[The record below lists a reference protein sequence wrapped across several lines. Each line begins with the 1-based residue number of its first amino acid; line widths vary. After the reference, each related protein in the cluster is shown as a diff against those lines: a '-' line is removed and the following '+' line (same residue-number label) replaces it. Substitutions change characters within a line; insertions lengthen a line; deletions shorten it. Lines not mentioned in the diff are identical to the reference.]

1 MEAKIVLSLNE
12 EMTEH
17 LRKEF
22 ESRKNQIEKFC
33 SGKPD
38 ANKTLD
44 KIDNFLA
51 TLSNVELKLE
61 EVQDED
67 DVDYFLEELIY
78 IIECIF
84 EI

>member
-12 EMTEH
+12 EMTRH
-17 LRKEF
+17 LCEEI
-22 ESRKNQIEKFC
+22 ESRRAQIEKFC
-33 SGKPD
+33 SGKPGAD
-38 ANKTLD
+38 KTIE

-51 TLSNVELKLE
+51 TLSSVELKLE

-78 IIECIF
+78 IIECVF